1 MAKSRWEG
9 STWAVAGLVALGVV
23 TAATAG
29 LALTQHRPV
38 AASPAPSAQPT
49 VSVPAPTDPVVSPSA
64 TVPETTPSPS
74 PSPSASPSATVPDN
88 PLAAAIS
95 PDGASLLVLGDGT
108 GNEPDEW
115 VHVWAADHLG
125 ADRSVDYVLWDRGAE
140 SFVEAEEL
148 SSTGPVLTVY
158 NGSTRSPS
166 LSAEPARAAK
176 AFDGQDLV
184 LLSYGHRK
192 YAGDLTPA
200 LTKMLAEIRKESAT
214 VPVAVVLQNPD
225 PAASAAQQKAT
236 VEAVAEWAA
245 ENDLPTIDVFGGF
258 PESQSKV
265 DALVEEDGSPNKEGS
280 KLFAELVAAAF
291 A

>member
-1 MAKSRWEG
+1 MAKSRWAG

-49 VSVPAPTDPVVSPSA
+49 VSVPAPTDPVVAPSPSA

-74 PSPSASPSATVPDN
+74 P
-88 PLAAAIS
+88 
-95 PDGASLLVLGDGT
+95 
-108 GNEPDEW
+108 
-115 VHVWAADHLG
+115 
-125 ADRSVDYVLWDRGAE
+125 
-140 SFVEAEEL
+140 
-148 SSTGPVLTVY
+148 
-158 NGSTRSPS
+158 
-166 LSAEPARAAK
+166 
-176 AFDGQDLV
+176 
-184 LLSYGHRK
+184 
-192 YAGDLTPA
+192 
-200 LTKMLAEIRKESAT
+200 
-214 VPVAVVLQNPD
+214 
-225 PAASAAQQKAT
+225 
-236 VEAVAEWAA
+236 A